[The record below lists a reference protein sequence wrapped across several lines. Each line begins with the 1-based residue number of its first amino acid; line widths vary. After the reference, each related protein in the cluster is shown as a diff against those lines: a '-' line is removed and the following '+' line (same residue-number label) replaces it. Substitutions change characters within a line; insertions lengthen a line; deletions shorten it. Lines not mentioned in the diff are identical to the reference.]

1 MQKNSTIL
9 NSVWLSGTS
18 DYQQRVPSPTVATQ
32 AQQAAAIF
40 SPGIGGGAYNY
51 FVDTLINRIG
61 LTYARSQS
69 WRNPLAGFKRGTLQY
84 GDKVQE
90 LQAKWVRAH
99 SYEDDKQTLLK
110 VHRPE
115 VEAVYHQVDRFDQ
128 YPMTV
133 NKIELR
139 QAFTSEYGLNEL
151 VASIMDAV
159 INSANYDEY
168 IQMKN
173 LIQFYAENW
182 GFYQIQLAEPDDDT
196 SAKAFLKSLKA
207 MVGRLAFPSS
217 LYNAQ
222 VISDIPVF
230 ANPDE
235 LILLVTPEAAAS
247 VDVDALATLFHLEP
261 ADAQVRRVIVDE
273 FPIPGAYAMLTTTDW
288 FQVYDQVYEN
298 GSFYNPETLN
308 TNYYLTIMQVISCSP
323 FVPAIIWTTEAATTP
338 VTVTQTTD
346 GTLTTSLYT
355 RDQLCNF
362 APLAEGTALTR
373 AMVTGKNLDGTPSDV
388 DGIYLFGQLGGSLS
402 DGTTSGAQEI
412 DGISVRPDA
421 YKVTGIAFSGDGAP
435 AVNSRTY
442 VDRNGRLHLQAGA
455 YKSANG
461 LTLTITV
468 EPVYANPDGATPAAV
483 PTTVTLSI
491 AGAAAPAGM
500 GLTKV
505 DAKGNEGDLISGVVP
520 VENPRRS
527 GDSITIPAAGV
538 SYLAYFETIP
548 GEDATVSGVTL
559 IPASGDPLVLNQYGS
574 QPTQWYKAGTQ
585 QIVSAGGASLSITM
599 EDGTVYNIG
608 INLS

>member
-40 SPGIGGGAYNY
+40 SPAIGGGAYNY

-69 WRNPLAGFKRGTLQY
+69 WRNPLAGFKRGTLQF

-90 LQAKWVRAH
+90 IQAKWVRAH

-168 IQMKN
+168 LQMIN
-173 LIQFYAENW
+173 LLSFYDQNW
-182 GFYQIQLAEPDDDT
+182 GFFKIQLPEPDDDT
-196 SAKAFLKSLKA
+196 TAKNFLKSLKA

-230 ANPDE
+230 ANPEE

-261 ADAQVRRVIVDE
+261 ANAQVRRVIVDE

-323 FVPAIIWTTEAATTP
+323 FVPAIVWTTEAGTT
-338 VTVTQTTD
+338 TKTITQTTD
-346 GTLTTSLYT
+346 GTMTAATYL
-355 RDQLCNF
+355 RDQLGNLSSMP
-362 APLAEGTALTR
+362 AGTEITKS
-373 AMVTGKNLDGTPSDV
+373 MITGKHADGTYSDV
-388 DGIYLFGQLGGSLS
+388 DGVYILAQLGGSLS
-402 DGTTSGAQEI
+402 DGTISDAQTI

-421 YKVTGIAFSGDGAP
+421 YKVTSMAYSGTGAP

-442 VDRNGRLHLQAGA
+442 LDRNGRLHLQAGA
-455 YKSANG
+455 YKSTNG
-461 LTLTITV
+461 LTLTITL
-468 EPVYANPDGATPAAV
+468 EPVYVNPDGSTPAV
-483 PTTVTLSI
+483 TPTTVTLSI
-491 AGAAAPAGM
+491 AA
-500 GLTKV
+500 
-505 DAKGNEGDLISGVVP
+505 EGD
-520 VENPRRS
+520 
-527 GDSITIPAAGV
+527 D
-538 SYLAYFETIP
+538 
-548 GEDATVSGVTL
+548 
-559 IPASGDPLVLNQYGS
+559 
-574 QPTQWYKAGTQ
+574 
-585 QIVSAGGASLSITM
+585 
-599 EDGTVYNIG
+599 EDGG
-608 INLS
+608 